1 MLIPGLEHFM
11 MTSKP
16 TIRPKNPYFSS
27 GPCPKR
33 PGWST
38 KALDDALLGRSHR
51 STPGK
56 AKLLEVIEQSKSI
69 LQMPEDWRLAIVPAS
84 DTGAVEMA
92 LWSLLG
98 KRGVD
103 SLVWES
109 FGKSWATDLKSQLKL
124 EDLRILEAPYGEI
137 PDLSLVDWNRD
148 VVFCWNGTTSGVRVP
163 HADWVPADR
172 EGLSICDATS
182 AAFAMELPW
191 SKLDVVTWSWQK
203 AMGGEAA
210 HGMLAL
216 SPRAVERL
224 ETYEP
229 PWPLPKIFRMTKAGK
244 LNEGLFKGE
253 TLNTPSML
261 CVEDALDGLRWFK
274 KIGGGQACVTRSQAS
289 LKAVEDWVAV
299 SQWADFMAVSK
310 HTRSSTAICLK
321 YVDPDLKNLSE
332 DELRAFSKSLSS
344 RLEVEGIAYDTNNH
358 RDAPPSLRLWGG
370 ATVEDSDMAALLPWL
385 DWSYQITKAEI
396 FKKAV

>member
-11 MTSKP
+11 MTNKP
-16 TIRPKNPYFSS
+16 AIRPKNPYFSS

-163 HADWVPADR
+163 HADWIPADR

-224 ETYEP
+224 ETYDP

-385 DWSYQITKAEI
+385 DWSYQITKAET

>member
-1 MLIPGLEHFM
+1 MLIPGLEHFI

-16 TIRPKNPYFSS
+16 AIRPKNPYFSS

-38 KALDDALLGRSHR
+38 KALDDALLGRSPR

-137 PDLSLVDWNRD
+137 PDLS
-148 VVFCWNGTTSGVRVP
+148 
-163 HADWVPADR
+163 
-172 EGLSICDATS
+172 
-182 AAFAMELPW
+182 
-191 SKLDVVTWSWQK
+191 
-203 AMGGEAA
+203 
-210 HGMLAL
+210 
-216 SPRAVERL
+216 
-224 ETYEP
+224 
-229 PWPLPKIFRMTKAGK
+229 
-244 LNEGLFKGE
+244 
-253 TLNTPSML
+253 
-261 CVEDALDGLRWFK
+261 
-274 KIGGGQACVTRSQAS
+274 
-289 LKAVEDWVAV
+289 
-299 SQWADFMAVSK
+299 
-310 HTRSSTAICLK
+310 
-321 YVDPDLKNLSE
+321 
-332 DELRAFSKSLSS
+332 
-344 RLEVEGIAYDTNNH
+344 
-358 RDAPPSLRLWGG
+358 
-370 ATVEDSDMAALLPWL
+370 
-385 DWSYQITKAEI
+385 
-396 FKKAV
+396 